1 MSARR
6 THHPLRALAAIA
18 VCSVVWIA
26 PASAQTHIAV
36 DASRSH
42 QTMEG
47 FGATTMSLAYADV
60 NNVPAPLR
68 TQAIDALYAQVRL
81 NLGNVQ
87 VEPCEASAT
96 NVFDPQNDDANPA
109 TTNAAGFNWAQS
121 VNAHDLVVAP
131 GMPLGFTDFWLGP
144 VIQTGFALRWA
155 PAIRSTDRTRY
166 LAELAEHVLAVVT
179 HWRDA
184 YGITPRFVQLYNEP
198 TSGNRELVGGDATE
212 MAETVAAVG
221 ARLAAGGF
229 ASMRIIVPAEETE
242 EISLANAMTILS
254 NASAAPYV
262 GAIGYHP
269 YPYGSR
275 YASVP
280 NILSSSGMG
289 TPDAAEVAVRGNLRA
304 LGAAHGIPVFML
316 EVSHSELPFDD
327 FRGVLGRAIHVH
339 DELVYADA
347 AAFFG
352 MNAMWDTVSHAQ
364 HFMGRPDPGFWN
376 ETDTIV
382 LIDVANARVVISPM
396 GRAIGHYAR
405 FLRRG
410 AVRVDA
416 TSDDARVLVTAFREP
431 TLNRMVVVAINANS
445 AARTLTVTLSGASLG
460 TTYDGELSTSTMPW
474 SPVSGAVAGGVL
486 TFSMPASSVVTL
498 SVPLAGA
505 ATDAGAAAVDAAQV
519 DGGGTP
525 MPDAAM
531 VDGGGTPLVDAFVTD
546 DSGTPMTDAAS
557 IDGGGTPTSDAAGPD
572 GGGAPRMDAAAP
584 QIDAGLAS
592 NPMNGGCGCHVVHG
606 EMGVARAFLGCV
618 ALLVVTVRARK
629 GARARRTR

>member
-1 MSARR
+1 MRSVTARIS
-6 THHPLRALAAIA
+6 LALWALASLA
-18 VCSVVWIA
+18 ST
-26 PASAQTHIAV
+26 ASAQTRVAV
-36 DASRSH
+36 DVSRTH

-47 FGATTMSLAYADV
+47 FGATTMSLAYAAVD
-60 NNVPAPLR
+60 NVPSALR

-87 VEPCEASAT
+87 VEPCEASPT
-96 NVFDPQNDDANPA
+96 NVFDPQNDNADPA
-109 TTNAAGFNWAQS
+109 STNATGFNWAQS

-155 PAIRSTDRTRY
+155 PAIRSTDRSRY

-179 HWRDA
+179 HWRDT

-198 TSGNRELVGGDATE
+198 TSGNHEVVGADATE
-212 MAETVAAVG
+212 LADTVAAVG

-229 ASMRIIVPAEETE
+229 SSMRIIVPAEETE
-242 EISLANAMTILS
+242 EISLANAMTIFA

-280 NILSSSGMG
+280 NILASSGMG
-289 TPDAAEVAVRGNLRA
+289 TPDAAEVLVRNELRD
-304 LGAAHGIPVFML
+304 LGAAHGVPVFML

-327 FRGVLGRAIHVH
+327 FRNVLGRAIHVH

-352 MNAMWDTVSHAQ
+352 MNAMWDTVSHMQ
-364 HFMGRPDPGFWN
+364 HFAGRPDPGFWN

-382 LIDVANARVVISPM
+382 LIDVGASRVVISPM

-416 TSDDARVLVTAFREP
+416 TSDDSRVLVTAFREP
-431 TLNRMVVVAINANS
+431 TLGRIVIVAINANS
-445 AARTLTVTLSGASLG
+445 SPRDVSVTIGGATLG
-460 TTYDGELSTSTMPW
+460 TTFQAELSTSAAPW
-474 SPVSGAVAGGVL
+474 APISGSVAGGAL
-486 TFSMPASSVVTL
+486 GITLPASSVMTV
-498 SVPLAGA
+498 SIPLAGTGMDGGA
-505 ATDAGAAAVDAAQV
+505 VTMDAGALVDAAPASDAASANDAAVENDAATVSRDSGTSEDASGAVDATSSV
-519 DGGGTP
+519 
-525 MPDAAM
+525 
-531 VDGGGTPLVDAFVTD
+531 
-546 DSGTPMTDAAS
+546 DAAS
-557 IDGGGTPTSDAAGPD
+557 VPSTT
-572 GGGAPRMDAAAP
+572 
-584 QIDAGLAS
+584 
-592 NPMNGGCGCHVVHG
+592 GGCGCRAHG
-606 EMGVARAFLGCV
+606 SSGAGAPVMLLGLTLLLTVSRRAQ
-618 ALLVVTVRARK
+618 R
-629 GARARRTR
+629 